1 MSRSSVNIIFSLLFI
16 CLILVIFSLL
26 KSNSKKKHSKLSNT
40 KTIKEYL
47 ENEEIDLAIN
57 YIDSLFE
64 NSPDDINIL
73 INRAEVYYNINE
85 TKVAKESWEKCLEL
99 DNNNILC
106 AEKLVEL
113 YCTVGDI
120 NCISS
125 IDYLLSINPKN
136 LTALNFKAKLEK
148 DQGNIDNAIKL
159 YKQVLEI
166 DKENI
171 NAIEEIAILY
181 TNTKNDLA
189 LDYLNKLIILNPT
202 SLAYYN
208 FGFYFQINN
217 DFLSAIEK
225 YKLSISL
232 NNNSPNSYYS
242 MGYCYLSIALSSNK
256 IDERKKFLESAL
268 DCFKNTIALN
278 GSYLEAYYARAICY
292 KELGDKKS
300 AIEDFKFCL
309 MIEPGYEP
317 AMLGISEIE

>member
-1 MSRSSVNIIFSLLFI
+1 MSRSSANIIFLTSFI

-40 KTIKEYL
+40 KKINEYI

-57 YIDSLFE
+57 YIDSLYE

-73 INRAEVYYNINE
+73 INRAEYYDINE

-125 IDYLLSINPKN
+125 IDYLLNINPKN
-136 LTALNFKAKLEK
+136 LTALNFKARLEK

-189 LDYLNKLIILNPT
+189 LDYFDKLIILNPT

-217 DFLSAIEK
+217 DFLNAIEK

-242 MGYCYLSIALSSNK
+242 MGYCYLSTLALSSNK
-256 IDERKKFLESAL
+256 IDERKKFLELAL
-268 DCFKNTIALN
+268 DCF
-278 GSYLEAYYARAICY
+278 
-292 KELGDKKS
+292 
-300 AIEDFKFCL
+300 
-309 MIEPGYEP
+309 
-317 AMLGISEIE
+317 

>member
-26 KSNSKKKHSKLSNT
+26 KSNSKKHSKLSNT

-99 DNNNILC
+99 DNNNIEC

-125 IDYLLSINPKN
+125 IDYLLNINPKN

-148 DQGNIDNAIKL
+148 DLGNIDNAIKL

-171 NAIEEIAILY
+171 EC
-181 TNTKNDLA
+181 D
-189 LDYLNKLIILNPT
+189 
-202 SLAYYN
+202 
-208 FGFYFQINN
+208 
-217 DFLSAIEK
+217 
-225 YKLSISL
+225 
-232 NNNSPNSYYS
+232 
-242 MGYCYLSIALSSNK
+242 
-256 IDERKKFLESAL
+256 
-268 DCFKNTIALN
+268 
-278 GSYLEAYYARAICY
+278 
-292 KELGDKKS
+292 
-300 AIEDFKFCL
+300 
-309 MIEPGYEP
+309 
-317 AMLGISEIE
+317 